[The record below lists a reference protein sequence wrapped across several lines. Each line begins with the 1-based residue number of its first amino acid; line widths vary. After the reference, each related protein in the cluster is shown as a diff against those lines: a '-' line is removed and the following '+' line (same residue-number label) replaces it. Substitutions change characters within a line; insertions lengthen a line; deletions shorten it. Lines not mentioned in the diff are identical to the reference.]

1 MREQIREKASLHAS
15 LNFFSTDL
23 QTRASTNSFTSTPT
37 TPLTT
42 HPAHDPTIPIPPTT
56 DLTSPDHVRI
66 TAADETNTP
75 TTQRFSTYGHPA
87 VDEGTTD
94 EKVITPLV
102 AGVTVGIILVL
113 TAIVLALGI
122 FIKISKKSA
131 ANRNIEMKENDAHVA
146 DKDIV
151 TAANDCYA
159 HSAELKENT
168 AYALPSKIKS
178 YAHSAEMKENTA
190 YALTSNI
197 DTSINESYATNT
209 NMAANPAYGT
219 HDSTYAAIA
228 EPEDKYTTSQ
238 PEYDYVINR
247 LHDISQ

>member
-1 MREQIREKASLHAS
+1 M
-15 LNFFSTDL
+15 
-23 QTRASTNSFTSTPT
+23 
-37 TPLTT
+37 
-42 HPAHDPTIPIPPTT
+42 
-56 DLTSPDHVRI
+56 I
-66 TAADETNTP
+66 TAADETNAP

-87 VDEGTTD
+87 VDEGTTEPSD
-94 EKVITPLV
+94 ENVITPLV

-113 TAIVLALGI
+113 TVIVLALGI

-131 ANRNIEMKENDAHVA
+131 ANRNIEMTAHVA
-146 DKDIV
+146 DKDMV

-159 HSAELKENT
+159 HSAELIENT
-168 AYALPSKIKS
+168 AYALPSEIKS
-178 YAHSAEMKENTA
+178 YVHSAEMTENAA
-190 YALTSNI
+190 YAVTSNI

-228 EPEDKYTTSQ
+228 EPEDKHITSQ

-247 LHDISQ
+247 RV